1 MTRGWHKEDIKAELR
16 KRGTNLHAL
25 ARLHGLVPNH
35 MSRALRFRFP
45 TYHAVIAAYLGI
57 PVQELWP
64 HWYHDDGTLRGR
76 SRPDA
81 RSRRTSTSMLAESA

>member
-1 MTRGWHKEDIKAELR
+1 MRRHWHKEDIKAELR

-45 TYHAVIAAYLGI
+45 TYHAVIADYLGV
-57 PVQELWP
+57 PVHELWP
-64 HWYHDDGTLRGR
+64 HWYGPDGALLGR
-76 SRPDA
+76 TRPDA
-81 RSRRTSTSMLAESA
+81 RSRCPTAPITAECA

>member
-1 MTRGWHKEDIKAELR
+1 MRRNWHKEDIKAELR

-25 ARLHGLVPNH
+25 ARQNGLVPNH
-35 MSRALRFRFP
+35 MTRSLRLRFP
-45 TYHAVIAAYLGI
+45 TYHAVIAGFLGV

-64 HWYHDDGTLRGR
+64 HWYDDAGQQRGK

-81 RSRRTSTSMLAESA
+81 RTRRVLTAAE